1 MAILGNIIKHA
12 LELTEKVVPELSP
25 DENQNEVL
33 PQLLKK
39 AQDTAFGRHYRFDK
53 ILEQEDVAAA
63 FAREVPYFDY
73 HQMHEQWWSRQL
85 AGEQNI
91 TWPGN
96 PNYYALSSGT
106 TGKQS
111 KRIPVTE
118 DMLKSIRKAGIM
130 QILALT
136 NFDFPAEFFQKEVMM
151 LSSSTDLQDKGTHLE
166 GEISGISARNIPDWF
181 KGYYRPGDEISAL
194 NNWDDRVEQIA
205 KNAKDWDVGA
215 LSGIPSWNEL
225 MLKKIIEYHGLKHI
239 HEIWPN
245 LSVFASGGVAF
256 QPYRKSF
263 EALLGKPIT
272 VIDTYLASEGFIA
285 YQSRPNKEM
294 AMRLVINNGIYFE
307 FVPFIDENI
316 DDNGNVVQGAKSFT
330 LEEVEEGVD
339 YALIISTV
347 AGAWRYMIGDTVRF
361 INKEKAE
368 IIISGRTKHFLN
380 VVGSQLSVMKMNDA
394 MKHLEDT
401 FDVSIP
407 EFTVA
412 AVKPEGEYIHHWYLG
427 VNGEV
432 DVNKLTEALDEY
444 LKESNKNYGVAR
456 NQALKGVKVD
466 AITPEVFYSWN
477 EREKKKGGQV
487 KMPRVMKEE
496 EFQEWQKFVKTTR
509 T

>member
-12 LELTEKVVPELSP
+12 LELTDKVIPELSP
-25 DENQNEVL
+25 SENQNEVL
-33 PQLLKK
+33 PQLLKNAK
-39 AQDTAFGRHYRFDK
+39 DTAFGKQYGFEE
-53 ILEQEDVAAA
+53 ILEAEDVAAA
-63 FAREVPYFDY
+63 FAKAVPYFDY
-73 HQMHEQWWSRQL
+73 HRMHDEWWSRQL
-85 AGEQNI
+85 NGEENV
-91 TWPGN
+91 TWPGK
-96 PNYYALSSGT
+96 PQYYALSSGT

-111 KRIPVTE
+111 KRIPVTD

-151 LSSSTDLQDKGTHLE
+151 LSSSTDLVDTGTHLE
-166 GEISGISARNIPDWF
+166 GEISGISAKNIPDWF
-181 KGYYRPGDEISAL
+181 KGYYRPGDEISVL
-194 NNWDDRVEQIA
+194 NDWDERVEQIA
-205 KNAKDWDVGA
+205 KNAKNWDVGA

-225 MLKKIIEYHGLKHI
+225 MLKKIIEYHKLNHI
-239 HEIWPN
+239 HEIWPD

-256 QPYRKSF
+256 GPYRKSF

-272 VIDTYLASEGFIA
+272 VVDTYLASEGFIA
-285 YQSRPNKEM
+285 YQARPNKDM

-307 FVPFIDENI
+307 FVPFKDENI
-316 DDNGNVVQGAKSFT
+316 DENGNVKQGARSFT
-330 LEEVEEGVD
+330 LKEVEEGVD

-347 AGAWRYMIGDTVRF
+347 SGAWRYMIGDTVRF
-361 INKEKAE
+361 IDKEKAE
-368 IIISGRTKHFLN
+368 IVISGRTKHFLN

-394 MKHLEDT
+394 MKHLEET

-412 AVKPEGEYIHHWYLG
+412 AVRPDGEYIHHWYLG
-427 VNGEV
+427 VEGDV
-432 DVNKLTEALDEY
+432 DVDKLTAALDEY

-456 NQALKGVKVD
+456 RQALKGVKVSNIKPD
-466 AITPEVFYSWN
+466 VFYKWN

-496 EFQEWQKFVKTTR
+496 DFTEWEKFVGSLEA
-509 T
+509 